1 MREHSA
7 NSYVRIILRK
17 VEIMKLNNKI
27 FLGTLM
33 CLFVAVILL
42 SVNQVQA
49 NKKIEAYENV
59 NVTLKDAN
67 LTLKDAKVTLIAK
80 VDSQEETI
88 NGLSI
93 ELEKAVE
100 TIKLQ
105 EPMVSE
111 YKKVSKFIDFDA
123 LESTQL
129 EKAKEISDATPL
141 DYESAVVLVKY
152 ADLYDVPY
160 SLVLSIIDIESGFA
174 KDLVGTSQDRGY
186 MQIIPGTER
195 WLANTYGTE
204 LGLTYNPD
212 RIFEP
217 EYNLALGIK
226 YLDDLM
232 GDYGSNYDR
241 ILSEYNRG
249 AGNLKKYY
257 AANQTYSTSYS
268 RKILA
273 NETIY
278 VSLND

>member
-7 NSYVRIILRK
+7 NCYVRIILRK
-17 VEIMKLNNKI
+17 VDIMKRNNKI
-27 FLGTLM
+27 FLGSLV

-49 NKKIEAYENV
+49 NKKIEAYEN
-59 NVTLKDAN
+59 AN
-67 LTLKDAKVTLIAK
+67 LTLKDANVTLIAK

-88 NGLSI
+88 NVLSV

-186 MQIIPGTER
+186 MQIIPGTEK

-268 RKILA
+268 RKILE

>member
-1 MREHSA
+1 
-7 NSYVRIILRK
+7 
-17 VEIMKLNNKI
+17 MKQNYKI

-49 NKKIEAYENV
+49 NKKIEAYEKTNV
-59 NVTLKDAN
+59 TLTDANVTLKNAN
-67 LTLKDAKVTLIAK
+67 VTLIAK

-88 NGLSI
+88 NVLAI
-93 ELEKAVE
+93 ELEKAVD

-174 KDLVGTSQDRGY
+174 KDQVGSSQDRGY
-186 MQIIPGTER
+186 MQIIPGTEK
-195 WLANTYGTE
+195 WLANTYGSE

-268 RKILA
+268 RKILE

-278 VSLND
+278 ISLNQ

>member
-1 MREHSA
+1 MKEHSV

-17 VEIMKLNNKI
+17 VDIVKLYYKI
-27 FLGTLM
+27 FFGSLVIVFIAVFLIGLNQIKANEKIQTYVNTN
-33 CLFVAVILL
+33 VA
-42 SVNQVQA
+42 
-49 NKKIEAYENV
+49 
-59 NVTLKDAN
+59 
-67 LTLKDAKVTLIAK
+67 LTAK

-88 NGLSI
+88 NALSMA
-93 ELEKAVE
+93 LEKAVE
-100 TIKLQ
+100 TIGLQ
-105 EPMVSE
+105 EPMVNE
-111 YKKVSKFIDFDA
+111 YKKISKFADFDT
-123 LESTQL
+123 LKSTQL

-141 DYESAVVLVKY
+141 DYESAAVLVKY

-160 SLVLSIIDIESGFA
+160 SLVLSIIDIESGFV
-174 KDLVGTSQDRGY
+174 KDLVGTSRDRGY

-195 WLANTYGTE
+195 WLANTYGVE
-204 LGLTYNPD
+204 LGLSYNPE

-232 GDYGSNYDR
+232 SDYGSNYDR

-249 AGNLKKYY
+249 PGNLKKYY
-257 AANQTYSTSYS
+257 ATHKTYSTSYS

>member
-7 NSYVRIILRK
+7 NCYVRIILRK
-17 VEIMKLNNKI
+17 VDIMKRNNKI
-27 FLGTLM
+27 FLGSLV

-49 NKKIEAYENV
+49 NKKIEAYEN
-59 NVTLKDAN
+59 AN
-67 LTLKDAKVTLIAK
+67 LTLKDANVTLIAK

-88 NGLSI
+88 NVLSI
-93 ELEKAVE
+93 ELEKAVD

-186 MQIIPGTER
+186 MQIIPGTEK
-195 WLANTYGTE
+195 WLANTYGAE

-268 RKILA
+268 RKILE

>member
-7 NSYVRIILRK
+7 YCYVRIILRK
-17 VEIMKLNNKI
+17 VDIMKLNNKI
-27 FLGTLM
+27 FLGTLV
-33 CLFVAVILL
+33 CLFVAVFLL

-49 NKKIEAYENV
+49 NKKIEAYEN
-59 NVTLKDAN
+59 AN
-67 LTLKDAKVTLIAK
+67 LTLTAK

-88 NGLSI
+88 NVLST

-100 TIKLQ
+100 TIELQ

-111 YKKVSKFIDFDA
+111 YKKVSKFVDFDA

-152 ADLYDVPY
+152 ADLYGVPY
-160 SLVLSIIDIESGFA
+160 SLVLSIIDVESGFV

-257 AANQTYSTSYS
+257 AANKTYSTSYS

-278 VSLND
+278 VALND

>member
-7 NSYVRIILRK
+7 YCYVRIILRK
-17 VEIMKLNNKI
+17 VDIMKRNNKI
-27 FLGTLM
+27 FLGSLV

-49 NKKIEAYENV
+49 NKKIEAYEN
-59 NVTLKDAN
+59 AN
-67 LTLKDAKVTLIAK
+67 LTLKDANVTLIAK

-88 NGLSI
+88 NVLSI

-186 MQIIPGTER
+186 MQIIPGTEK